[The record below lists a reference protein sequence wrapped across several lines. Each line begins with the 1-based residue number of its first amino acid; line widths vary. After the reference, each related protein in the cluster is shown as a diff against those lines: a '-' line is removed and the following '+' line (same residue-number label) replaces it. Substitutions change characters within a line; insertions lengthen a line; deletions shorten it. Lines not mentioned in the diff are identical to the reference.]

1 MEGNGGVA
9 AVDRALAILAA
20 LGRTRKA
27 TSLAE
32 LAKETGL
39 YRSTILRL
47 IASLSRA
54 GYVQRLDSGLYQLG
68 PTVLQLGQ
76 VYQET
81 FRLGDVLGRELRD
94 LAERTGESVS
104 LFVRQGDVRICL
116 YRVDSPRPVRE
127 HVRVGEALPLDRGAA
142 GRILLAFTEPA
153 APRFDDLRRR
163 MVTWSKGE
171 RASGASAVACPLFGP
186 DGGIVGAM
194 TVSGLASDFD
204 AARAV
209 ELGDLL
215 FGSVVRLTRRLGGDP
230 AGLERAYEAFREG
243 RAFADW

>member
-1 MEGNGGVA
+1 MEGNNGVA
-9 AVDRALAILAA
+9 AVDRALLILSA
-20 LGRTRKA
+20 LGRSRKA

-47 IASLSRA
+47 IVSLSRG
-54 GYVQRLDSGLYQLG
+54 GYVERLDSGLYQLG
-68 PTVLQLGQ
+68 PMVLQLGQ

-81 FRLGDVLGRELRD
+81 FRLGDVLDHELRQ

-116 YRVDSPRPVRE
+116 YRLESQRPVRE
-127 HVRVGEALPLDRGAA
+127 HVRVGEALPLDKGAA
-142 GRILLAFTEPA
+142 GRILLAFSEPDG
-153 APRFDDLRRR
+153 PRFDDLRSR

-186 DGGIVGAM
+186 DGAILGAM

-204 AARAV
+204 ESRAAEVA
-209 ELGDLL
+209 DLL
-215 FGSVVRLTRRLGGDP
+215 FQAVVRLTRRVGGDP
-230 AGLERAYEAFREG
+230 AGLERAYATFRDVRIFG
-243 RAFADW
+243 QW